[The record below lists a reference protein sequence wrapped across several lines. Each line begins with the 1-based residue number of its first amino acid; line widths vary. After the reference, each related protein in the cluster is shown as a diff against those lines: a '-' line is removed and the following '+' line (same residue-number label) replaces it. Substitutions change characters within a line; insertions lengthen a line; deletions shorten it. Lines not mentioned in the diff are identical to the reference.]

1 MKRIRRAHEAD
12 GHPERLVVLLRDH
25 RSAEND
31 EAQDEPEGPA
41 KIDHV
46 IDVSCSPTGWKCIQR
61 FTHHTTKSCQN
72 VSKIRRHQSA
82 KSFFCFIGLRSAR
95 RRGSTLS
102 GRVESL
108 DHGST
113 APTELTVCGTL
124 TSVDDS

>member
-1 MKRIRRAHEAD
+1 MRRIRRAHEAD

-41 KIDHV
+41 KSDHV
-46 IDVSCSPTGWKCIQR
+46 IDVSCVQLDESVSRGSPIR
-61 FTHHTTKSCQN
+61 LQN
-72 VSKIRRHQSA
+72 HVKMSA
-82 KSFFCFIGLRSAR
+82 TFAGTRAQNPFFCFIGLRSAR
-95 RRGSTLS
+95 KKGSTLS

-113 APTELTVCGTL
+113 APTELTVSGTL